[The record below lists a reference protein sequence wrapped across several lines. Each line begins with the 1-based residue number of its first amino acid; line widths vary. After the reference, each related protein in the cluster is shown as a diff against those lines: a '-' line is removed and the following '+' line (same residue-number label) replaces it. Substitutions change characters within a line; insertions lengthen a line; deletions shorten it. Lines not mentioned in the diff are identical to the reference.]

1 MNTSTRKIVSFQE
14 AFEVSRQLRW
24 RMEYL
29 EECGAKGVCFA
40 LEIEEELAAAKAVL
54 ARKFNAK
61 AKANA
66 LDIKIQARVER
77 IEAFIAETKETIH

>member
-1 MNTSTRKIVSFQE
+1 MNTSARKIVSFQE

-40 LEIEEELAAAKAVL
+40 LEIEEELAAKAVL